1 MKILNKN
8 QWKILLLDNI
18 ILLLILI
25 VVIGMWIAKPVFM
38 SLNNILNIFRSMS
51 IRGVIAFGMTI
62 VILSGQIDL
71 SIGSIIG
78 LSGVIVAWTCKFLPG
93 LFGIGVTASCIIG
106 IGAVVILS
114 IAVGCFHGYMQH
126 KFTMPSFIVTLAT
139 QLFLYGLAGIICG
152 GFPISGV
159 FPDWFVAI
167 GFGRVGP
174 IPVPVIILVISF
186 CITLFIV
193 NYTNIGRSIY
203 AVGGNEEAARL
214 SGINVLRTK
223 IVTFVAVALLSALSG
238 LMNSAQVLSATY
250 SFGRGWEIDV
260 ISAVV
265 IGGTSMGAGIG
276 KISGTFLGILFLGV
290 MINGMTLLDISLY
303 MQYVIRGILLFSSV
317 LLSIFLPKL
326 KQKMY

>member
-1 MKILNKN
+1 MKTFNKN
-8 QWKILLLDNI
+8 RWKIVLLDNI
-18 ILLLILI
+18 ILLLILA
-25 VVIGMWIAKPVFM
+25 VVVGMWIAKPVFM
-38 SLNNILNIFRSMS
+38 TPNNLLNILRSMS
-51 IRGVIAFGMTI
+51 IRGIIAFGMTM
-62 VILSGQIDL
+62 VIISGQIDL

-78 LSGVIVAWTCKFLPG
+78 LSGVIIAWACKFLPQ
-93 LFGIGVTASCIIG
+93 LFGAGVTASCVIG
-106 IGAVVILS
+106 ILAVILLCVM
-114 IAVGCFHGYMQH
+114 IGWFHGFMQH

-152 GFPISGV
+152 GFPISSV
-159 FPDWFVAI
+159 FPKWFIAMGVGRI
-167 GFGRVGP
+167 GLIP
-174 IPVPVIILVISF
+174 IPVVILLISF
-186 CITLFIV
+186 CVILFIV

-223 IVTFVAVALLSALSG
+223 IISFVIVALLSAVSG
-238 LMNSAQVLSATY
+238 MMNSAQVLSATY

-276 KISGTFLGILFLGV
+276 KISGTFLGVLFLGV

-303 MQYVIRGILLFSSV
+303 MQYVIRGVLLFSSV

-326 KQKMY
+326 KQKLY